1 MNGERIANWRGHLE
15 CHRGDRF
22 VENRPLL
29 ISRFPLHGSVRR
41 KYLRGTQQL
50 PMAAHGACRFG
61 TDQNPDVVQL
71 LLLSLIHGGSYEV

>member
-1 MNGERIANWRGHLE
+1 MSESQIVVDTRNTTA
-15 CHRGDRF
+15 GDRF

-29 ISRFPLHGSVRR
+29 IGRFPLHGSVRR

-50 PMAAHGACRFG
+50 PMAALGACRIG

>member
-1 MNGERIANWRGHLE
+1 VSESQIGVDTWNATAGIDSSKTVR
-15 CHRGDRF
+15 
-22 VENRPLL
+22 
-29 ISRFPLHGSVRR
+29 GSVRR

-50 PMAAHGACRFG
+50 PMAALGACRIG